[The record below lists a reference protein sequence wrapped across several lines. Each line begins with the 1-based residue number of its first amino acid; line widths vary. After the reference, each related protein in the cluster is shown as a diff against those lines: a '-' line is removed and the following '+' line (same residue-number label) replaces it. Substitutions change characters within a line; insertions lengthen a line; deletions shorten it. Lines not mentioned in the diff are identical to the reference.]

1 MIEKFLPRTQF
12 DSYEDFKANYR
23 LNIPENFNFSYD
35 VIDEWARQD
44 AKKPALVWVD
54 GGAGERLLTFA
65 ELSALSM
72 QAANFF
78 TAHGVQKGD
87 FVLLVLKQR
96 VEAWVCMLALHRIG
110 AIVIPATFQL
120 MPHDIEYRCN
130 KAGIKMICC
139 VDDGEL
145 LGNIRQVRAACTTLR
160 HVAVV
165 GETIPADCIDFRR
178 AVADYPTD
186 FARPAGEAAT
196 DVHDL
201 MLGYFTSGTTGMPK
215 LIVHDYA
222 YPLGHITTANY
233 WHEVRDGGLHFVSA
247 DSGWAKFGWGKI
259 YGQWICGAVIVAYDT
274 EGKFDP
280 VHMLQTIERLRP
292 ATFCAPPTVYRF
304 LIKEDLSKY
313 DLSSLKKC
321 TIAGEPLNPEV
332 FNRFKEATGL
342 ELTEGFGQSETTVII
357 ANVPWFPIKP
367 GSTGKFSPLYD
378 LDIVDE
384 DGNSCEDGIVGTIVV
399 KNLDK
404 GRPAGLLIEYRDD
417 PEANAAAFYDNMYS
431 TGDTAWRDGDGYI
444 WFVGRNDDVIKCSG
458 YRIGPF
464 EVESALMTHPAVLEC
479 AVTAAP
485 DPVRGQVV
493 KATVV
498 LARGVTPSDALKKEL
513 QNHVKKETAPYKY
526 PRIVEFVDELPKT
539 MSGKIKRKQIRMED
553 HEKAAR

>member
-1 MIEKFLPRTQF
+1 MLENYLSRENFA
-12 DSYEDFKANYR
+12 SYEDFKANYR
-23 LNIPENFNFSYD
+23 LNIPADFNFAYD
-35 VIDEWARQD
+35 VIDEWAKQD
-44 AKKPALVWVD
+44 PGKPALVRVD
-54 GGAGERLLTFA
+54 DFDAEERLTFRDLM
-65 ELSALSM
+65 ERSM
-72 QAANFF
+72 QAANYYKSL
-78 TAHGVQKGD
+78 GVKKGD
-87 FVLLVLKQR
+87 FVLLILRQR

-130 KAGIKMICC
+130 KAGVKVITCA
-139 VDDGEL
+139 DDPEL
-145 LGNIRQVRAACTTLR
+145 LTNIAQVRSRCSALE
-160 HVAVV
+160 HVTVV
-165 GETIPADCIDFRR
+165 GTHIADGCNDFCRE
-178 AVADYPTD
+178 VAAFPSE
-186 FARPAGEAAT
+186 FPRPQGQEST
-196 DVHDL
+196 CVNDL

-215 LIVHDYA
+215 LIVHNYS
-222 YPLGHITTANY
+222 YPLGHITTAHY
-233 WHEVRDGGLHFVSA
+233 WHQVEDGGLHFVSA

-280 VHMLQTIERLRP
+280 HHMLDTIQRLRP
-292 ATFCAPPTVYRF
+292 TTFCAPPTVYRF
-304 LIKEDLSKY
+304 LIKEDLSQY

-332 FNRFKEATGL
+332 FNKFKAATGL

-357 ANVPWFPIKP
+357 ANFPWFPIKP

-384 DGNSCEDGIVGTIVV
+384 NGNSCEDGIVGTIVV
-399 KNLDK
+399 KSLDRQ
-404 GRPAGLLIEYRDD
+404 RPAGLLVEYYRD
-417 PEANAAAFYDNMYS
+417 EAANDAAFFNNLYS
-431 TGDTAWRDGDGYI
+431 TGDTAWRDSDGYI

-464 EVESALMTHPAVLEC
+464 EVESALMTHPSVLEC

-498 LARGVTPSDALKKEL
+498 LAKGYAASDALKKEL

-526 PRIVEFVDELPKT
+526 PRIIEFVDELPKT
-539 MSGKIKRKQIRMED
+539 ISGKIKRKQIRLDD
-553 HEKAAR
+553 HAKQQ

>member
-54 GGAGERLLTFA
+54 GGAGERRLTFA

-357 ANVPWFPIKP
+357 ANFPWFPIKP

-399 KNLDK
+399 K
-404 GRPAGLLIEYRDD
+404 
-417 PEANAAAFYDNMYS
+417 S
-431 TGDTAWRDGDGYI
+431 
-444 WFVGRNDDVIKCSG
+444 
-458 YRIGPF
+458 
-464 EVESALMTHPAVLEC
+464 
-479 AVTAAP
+479 
-485 DPVRGQVV
+485 
-493 KATVV
+493 
-498 LARGVTPSDALKKEL
+498 
-513 QNHVKKETAPYKY
+513 
-526 PRIVEFVDELPKT
+526 
-539 MSGKIKRKQIRMED
+539 
-553 HEKAAR
+553 

>member
-1 MIEKFLPRTQF
+1 MIEKFLPRTEF

-23 LNIPENFNFSYD
+23 LNTPEDFNFAYD
-35 VIDEWARQD
+35 IIDEWANQD
-44 AKKPALVWVD
+44 PQKPALVRVD
-54 GGAGERLLTFA
+54 DYDNEERCTFA
-65 ELSALSM
+65 DLSERSM
-72 QAANFF
+72 QAANYY
-78 TAHGVQKGD
+78 ASLGVKKGD
-87 FVLLVLKQR
+87 FVLLVLRQR

-110 AIVIPATFQL
+110 AVVIPATFQL
-120 MPHDIEYRCN
+120 MPHDVEYRCN
-130 KAGIKMICC
+130 KAGVKIITC
-139 VDDGEL
+139 VDDPEL
-145 LGNIRQVRAACTTLR
+145 LDNIQKVRGECRSLEQIC
-160 HVAVV
+160 VV
-165 GETIPADCIDFRR
+165 GSHIPEDCRDFR
-178 AVADYPTD
+178 AEVTAFPTS
-186 FARPAGEAAT
+186 FPRPDGDAAT
-196 DVHDL
+196 HNDDF

-215 LIVHDYA
+215 LIVHNYL

-233 WHEVRDGGLHFVSA
+233 WHQVEEGGLHFVSA

-280 VHMLQTIERLRP
+280 HHMLETIQRLRP
-292 ATFCAPPTVYRF
+292 TTFCAPPTVYRF

-332 FNRFKEATGL
+332 FNKFREATGL

-357 ANVPWFPIKP
+357 ANFPWFPIKP

-399 KNLDK
+399 RNLDK
-404 GRPAGLLIEYRDD
+404 YRPAGLLVEYLDD
-417 PEANAAAFYDNMYS
+417 PAANADAFFDNMYS
-431 TGDTAWRDGDGYI
+431 TGDTAWRDSEGYI

-464 EVESALMTHPAVLEC
+464 EVESALMTHPSVLEC

-485 DPVRGQVV
+485 DPIRGQVV

-498 LARGVTPSDALKKEL
+498 LARGYEPSDALKKEL

-526 PRIVEFVDELPKT
+526 PRIVEFVEELPKT
-539 MSGKIKRKQIRMED
+539 ISGKIKRKQIRTED
-553 HEKAAR
+553 EQK

>member
-1 MIEKFLPRTQF
+1 MVEKFLPRMEF

-23 LNIPENFNFSYD
+23 LNIPEGFNFAYD
-35 VIDEWARQD
+35 VIDGWAEQD
-44 AKKPALVWVD
+44 PDKPALVWVD
-54 GGAGERLLTFA
+54 GGHHEKRLSFGD
-65 ELSALSM
+65 LSRLSS
-72 QAANFF
+72 QAACFYQSL
-78 TAHGVQKGD
+78 GIQKGD
-87 FVLLVLKQR
+87 FVMLVLKQR
-96 VEAWVCMLALHRIG
+96 VEAWVCMLALHRLG
-110 AIVIPATFQL
+110 AVVIPATYQL

-130 KAGIKMICC
+130 KAGIRMITC
-139 VDDGEL
+139 VDEPEL
-145 LGNIRQVRAACTTLR
+145 LYNIQQVRSQCPTLA

-165 GETIPADCIDFRR
+165 GGEIPDGFLDFRR
-178 AVADYPTD
+178 EAAKFGFSFP
-186 FARPAGEAAT
+186 RPAGEQAT
-196 DVHDL
+196 RNDDL
-201 MLGYFTSGTTGMPK
+201 VLGYFTSGTTGMPK
-215 LIVHDYA
+215 LIVHNFT
-222 YPLGHITTANY
+222 YPLGHITTAHY
-233 WHEVRDGGLHFVSA
+233 WHQVQDGGLHFVQA

-259 YGQWICGAVIVAYDT
+259 YGQWICGAVIVAYDV
-274 EGKFDP
+274 EGRFDP
-280 VHMLQTIERLRP
+280 HHLLTTLERLRP

-313 DLSSLKKC
+313 DLSSLKRC

-332 FNRFKEATGL
+332 FNQFKKATGL
-342 ELTEGFGQSETTVII
+342 ELAEGFGQSETTVII
-357 ANVPWFPIKP
+357 ANFPWFPPKP

-384 DGNSCEDGIVGTIVV
+384 DGNPCEDGIVGTIVV

-404 GRPAGLLIEYRDD
+404 YRPAGLLVEYRGD
-417 PEANAAAFYDNMYS
+417 PDANAAAFYNNMYS
-431 TGDTAWRDGDGYI
+431 TGDTAWRDSEGYI

-464 EVESALMTHPAVLEC
+464 EVESALLTHPSVLEC

-498 LARGVTPSDALKKEL
+498 LARGYQASDALKKEL

-539 MSGKIKRKQIRMED
+539 LSGKIKRKQIRLED
-553 HEKAAR
+553 QKS

>member
-1 MIEKFLPRTQF
+1 MLEKYLPRVQF
-12 DSYEDFKANYR
+12 DSYEDFKANYK
-23 LNIPENFNFSYD
+23 LTIPEDFNFAYD
-35 VIDEWARQD
+35 IIDDWAKQD
-44 AKKPALVWVD
+44 KNKPALVWVND
-54 GGAGERLLTFA
+54 DFQEERLSFYDLM
-65 ELSALSM
+65 ERSN
-72 QAANFF
+72 QAANFYK
-78 TAHGVQKGD
+78 AKGIKKGD
-87 FVLLVLKQR
+87 FVLLILKQR
-96 VEAWVCMLALHRIG
+96 VEAWICMIALHRIG

-130 KAGIKMICC
+130 KAGIKMITCI
-139 VDDGEL
+139 DEDEL
-145 LGNIRQVRAACTTLR
+145 LYNIRQVRSQCPSLE

-165 GETIPADCIDFRR
+165 GGNIPEDCINFRKE
-178 AVADYPTD
+178 VAACSKEFP
-186 FARPAGEAAT
+186 RPVGEEST
-196 DVHDL
+196 NVHDL
-201 MLGYFTSGTTGMPK
+201 MLGSFTSGTTGMPK

-233 WHEVRDGGLHFVSA
+233 WHQVQEGGLHFVSA

-280 VHMLQTIERLRP
+280 HHMLKTIEYLKP
-292 ATFCAPPTVYRF
+292 TTFCAPPTVYRF

-313 DLSSLKKC
+313 DLSCLKKC

-332 FNRFKEATGL
+332 FNKFKEATGL

-357 ANVPWFPIKP
+357 ANFPWFPIKP

-384 DGNSCEDGIVGTIVV
+384 NGESCEDGIVGTVVV

-404 GRPAGLLIEYRDD
+404 YHPPGLLVEYYKE
-417 PEANAAAFYDNMYS
+417 PQANAASFYDNMYS

-464 EVESALMTHPAVLEC
+464 EVESALMTHPSVLEC

-498 LARGVTPSDALKKEL
+498 LARGFTPSDQLKKEL
-513 QNHVKKETAPYKY
+513 QSHVKKETAPYKY
-526 PRIVEFVDELPKT
+526 PRIVEFVEELPKT
-539 MSGKIKRKQIRMED
+539 MSGKIRRGQIREED
-553 HEKAAR
+553 RKKQ